1 MSSSV
6 ITQQSTGLATETQ
19 SGLVS
24 TDAQS
29 FAGNKTFSGTTIAF
43 TGTSVNVSG
52 NVFTPNRP
60 VFNAGS
66 NVSVGNNA
74 QQTYNKTYIN
84 VGSCFSTATSRFTA
98 PVAGTYYFEWATIK
112 VVSNTVSVHR
122 QHIRKNG
129 SIQLDSRQLRLSE
142 SNNYGDGSCAAIL
155 TLAANDY
162 VDIYIQN
169 SDVASH
175 ASYEY
180 TWFQG
185 YLIG

>member
-29 FAGNKTFSGTTIAF
+29 IAGNKTFSGTTIAF

-60 VFNAGS
+60 VFNVGS
-66 NVSVGNNA
+66 STAVSNNA
-74 QQTYNKTYIN
+74 QQTYNTIYTN
-84 VGSCFSTATSRFTA
+84 VGSGFSTATSRFTA
-98 PVAGTYYFEWATIK
+98 PVAGNYYFEWATIK
-112 VVSNTVSVHR
+112 TATDTVNVHR
-122 QHIRKNG
+122 QRIRKNG
-129 SIQLDSRQLRLSE
+129 VVQLAGRHLRLSE
-142 SNNYGDGSCAAIL
+142 GSAYGDGTCSAIL
-155 TLAANDY
+155 TLNVNDY
-162 VDIYIQN
+162 IDIYINN
-169 SDVASH
+169 SGVGSH
-175 ASYEY
+175 ASTEY